1 MRATISILA
10 SSMMLAS
17 CSDPKAASKDNF
29 EHVINAWAEKHPPCI
44 TVPWGDA
51 QEGDGSR
58 MDFPRY
64 KESAPQKLAFM
75 EAARKKQAEAFD
87 ALVEAGLMKASA
99 TEITR
104 KAAFADDK
112 KIAVTAY
119 DLTDKGKAAL
129 EKDAKG
135 AVLSG
140 AQTAFCYGK
149 PHVDEVTQ
157 FTEPGEMM
165 GMKISQVSYRY
176 HLADLPDWAKSA
188 RVKAAFP
195 EIARNTAESLDG
207 KAAVVL
213 TGDGWKHEKEI

>member
-1 MRATISILA
+1 MKAATSLLA
-10 SSMMLAS
+10 FSVMLAS
-17 CSDPKAASKDNF
+17 CSDPKAASKGNF
-29 EHVINAWAEKHPPCI
+29 ETVINAWVEKHPPCI
-44 TVPWGDA
+44 DVPWGDA
-51 QEGDGSR
+51 QEGNGSR

-64 KESAPQKLAFM
+64 KESTPVKVAFL
-75 EAARKKQAEAFD
+75 EENRKKQTETFD
-87 ALVEAGLMKASA
+87 ALVEAGLLKSSA
-99 TEITR
+99 TQITQKVAFGDDR
-104 KAAFADDK
+104 KV
-112 KIAVTAY
+112 AVTAY

-129 EKDAKG
+129 ETDAKG
-135 AVLSG
+135 TPLSG

-165 GMKISQVSYRY
+165 GMKISQVTYRY

-195 EIARNTAESLDG
+195 KIARDTADSLDG